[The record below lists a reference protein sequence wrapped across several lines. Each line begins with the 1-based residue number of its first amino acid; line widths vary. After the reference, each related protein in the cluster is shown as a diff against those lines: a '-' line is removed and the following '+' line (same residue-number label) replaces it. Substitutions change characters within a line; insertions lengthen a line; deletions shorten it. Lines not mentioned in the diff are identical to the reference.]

1 MEEVATAI
9 GETAEALGVG
19 DALEAVTEAITGPA
33 VDALAVEAPV
43 EQTEAPA
50 EVAVE
55 QPAVEAPV
63 EQPKRKK
70 IAKGTRKVK
79 GKVKTQPKT
88 LEEWIEA
95 RVRDPKTFR
104 LTSEGNALAPAIGSG
119 NRELILDIPKKSPAT
134 AEQIEQYYAEREA
147 SIKDA
152 KTNYAEARRALY
164 NVHKQYKAGVATI
177 SDYLLAN
184 KQVNEAE
191 QMLIAS
197 GVKERSTKIAQPTPL
212 LRDLYPEAKNT
223 DKKTPIDIY
232 ELRRVS
238 LPWSVLLVDA
248 PPEVLL
254 EDEAVAE
261 APAQQAPPPEPT
273 DEERERARVGAIIAT
288 RRRIKK

>member
-9 GETAEALGVG
+9 GETAEALGVA

-33 VDALAVEAPV
+33 GDALAVETPA
-43 EQTEAPA
+43 EAPA
-50 EVAVE
+50 E
-55 QPAVEAPV
+55 QPV

-70 IAKGTRKVK
+70 VVKGTRKIR

-134 AEQIEQYYAEREA
+134 AEQIDQYYAERETN
-147 SIKDA
+147 IKDA
-152 KTNYAEARRALY
+152 KSNYAEARRALY
-164 NVHKQYKAGVATI
+164 NVYKQYKAGVATI

-184 KQVNEAE
+184 KQVVEAE
-191 QMLIAS
+191 QILIAS
-197 GVKERSTKIAQPTPL
+197 AVKERSTKISQPTPL
-212 LRDLYPEAKNT
+212 LRDLYPEAKNS
-223 DKKTPIDIY
+223 DKKPSYDIY

-238 LPWSVLLVDA
+238 LPWSTLLVDA

-261 APAQQAPPPEPT
+261 PPVQEAPPQPT
-273 DEERERARVGAIIAT
+273 DEEYNRARVGAIIAT